1 MELTVIDDNNW
12 FTGRGARSVVH
23 YLCALGLHD
32 NLVVDAEL
40 AVRHAAQ
47 VGLHQY
53 TTGHVRGQNLALWRH
68 EEVDVLEHVQEQ
80 FITAVLDA
88 VTSPADLTGHL
99 GRDLHLLLLG
109 LRLDARLRN
118 ERLQH
123 TRVTVLRVPEVQD
136 LVQQLVDEHEVVLD
150 ILLVDLA
157 EVRLHHLREPD
168 EELEHH
174 GAVDVLLGDRGQ
186 PDVGS
191 ADVEERRARDVGDG
205 RADLLA
211 RVYHVHAERV
221 HRVAADIVAVHAR
234 YQHLALVVVH
244 EQTADHG
251 DDGAGHNLLTRRS
264 SSVPKFSCRRRRRFT
279 HSASRVPERRMAVGG
294 ADDESKIEMI
304 RRRRSA
310 ARDRRLDGARYGG
323 GLCNFCYDFF
333 FLSR

>member
-1 MELTVIDDNNW
+1 MFGLELGQLDTLVELAVVDDDDRLA
-12 FTGRGARSVVH
+12 GRGARRVVH
-23 YLCALGLHD
+23 YLRALGLHD
-32 NLVVDAEL
+32 DFVVDAEL
-40 AVRHAAQ
+40 AVGHAAQ

-53 TTGHVRGQNLALWRH
+53 AAGHVRGQHLALRRH
-68 EEVDVLEHVQEQ
+68 EQIDVLEHVQEQ
-80 FITAVLDA
+80 LVAAVLDA
-88 VTSPADLTGHL
+88 VAPPADLAGHL

-109 LRLDARLRN
+109 LRLDARLRD

-123 TRVTVLRVPEVQD
+123 ARVAVLRVPEVQY

-150 ILLVDLA
+150 VLLVDLA

-186 PDVGS
+186 PDVR
-191 ADVEERRARDVGDG
+191 AAYVEERRARDVGDR

-221 HRVAADIVAVHAR
+221 HGVPADVVAVHAR

-251 DDGAGHNLLTRRS
+251 DDGGSGAIYSNGASTSDVRFHVVAAAIRTLGRLVRGRETDDGRRRRLWW
-264 SSVPKFSCRRRRRFT
+264 RRRRR
-279 HSASRVPERRMAVGG
+279 R
-294 ADDESKIEMI
+294 
-304 RRRRSA
+304 
-310 ARDRRLDGARYGG
+310 
-323 GLCNFCYDFF
+323 
-333 FLSR
+333 